1 MQYAR
6 EEVIQKEV
14 DIVGDLF
21 SSDDELSDVPSDL
34 LFFNFGAI
42 VLNFYEERI
51 LFSSF
56 RGTEHKNCICRIYPE
71 KGICVQK
78 SQAF

>member
-14 DIVGDLF
+14 DIVGDLL

-34 LFFNFGAI
+34 FEANHEYM
-42 VLNFYEERI
+42 VEI
-51 LFSSF
+51 LLEIRYSTRSGKAY
-56 RGTEHKNCICRIYPE
+56 R
-71 KGICVQK
+71 
-78 SQAF
+78 SA